1 MGQLKQQGTGS
12 VPLCIYFLLIISFIR
27 RSGREEMSAAR
38 SSGSCTGGAACVRQ
52 GQQTRLL
59 QNLFKD
65 RWKPLRPLPGEVPA
79 AEQRPS
85 RQPPGIPGLP
95 PAWRALSH
103 AWRFRTRARLMTRLG
118 RSDYGRHYHRFV
130 AAGLRPMIRFITPCI
145 RLDEMYRRSPQR
157 SKSQNARGWG
167 APAAPHRHRPAGG
180 GAGPPRSGPVVRRGA
195 ALWELL
201 AAKLHAAFAPDRAV
215 VRACGLESRTEA

>member
-65 RWKPLRPLPGEVPA
+65 RWKPLLPLPGEVPA

-95 PAWRALSH
+95 PACPRPGGRSATRGVSERAP
-103 AWRFRTRARLMTRLG
+103 LMTRLG
-118 RSDYGRHYHRFV
+118 RSDYSRYYRRFV
-130 AAGLRPMIRFITPCI
+130 TAGLRPMIRFITPCI

-157 SKSQNARGWG
+157 SKSQNARG
-167 APAAPHRHRPAGG
+167 
-180 GAGPPRSGPVVRRGA
+180 
-195 ALWELL
+195 
-201 AAKLHAAFAPDRAV
+201 
-215 VRACGLESRTEA
+215 